1 MEADFKLS
9 FYIYIYI
16 YISVYGRNGVFN
28 WIVSLKGENFR
39 GILSWL
45 AWNAFVYYLWQEI
58 NTERLAKMQGMR
70 KH

>member
-9 FYIYIYI
+9 FDLYIYIF
-16 YISVYGRNGVFN
+16 VYGWNGVFN

-39 GILSWL
+39 GILSRL
-45 AWNAFVYYLWQEI
+45 AWNAFVYHLWQEMNI
-58 NTERLAKMQGMR
+58 ECLAKLQGMR